1 MAMWT
6 CSWLALEHT
15 WFIYYGKLVA
25 GILFFP
31 FTNSDLIVL
40 ILYYIDVFCIIDRIS
55 RLNRCYI
62 RLNTA
67 DSELEILS
75 LLYREMIR
83 WLTISLITIR
93 YVSASLFLTTR
104 VRESSLTP
112 ADNLSLTIL
121 PTITDHWP
129 SYLPREICHCN
140 HLCPIFS
147 GIYRNRPQSAT
158 S

>member
-1 MAMWT
+1 MNEIAIMTVLVSVNNKASVCGYVIVWV
-6 CSWLALEHT
+6 CDGGWNMFLASFET
-15 WFIYYGKLVA
+15 EVIYLLWKTSG

-31 FTNSDLIVL
+31 FIYSDLIVL

-83 WLTISLITIR
+83 
-93 YVSASLFLTTR
+93 
-104 VRESSLTP
+104 
-112 ADNLSLTIL
+112 
-121 PTITDHWP
+121 
-129 SYLPREICHCN
+129 
-140 HLCPIFS
+140 
-147 GIYRNRPQSAT
+147 
-158 S
+158 